1 MGVWVAV
8 GLVDIAK
15 VLRTLAVIV
24 AIHPNPTPH
33 LLPQMYIMHLIIT
46 VIICTSAVLVGQV
59 PIPQPPYYWCT
70 LPSVSVT
77 QVRSWEENWGNVS
90 N

>member
-1 MGVWVAV
+1 MGGWVAV

-33 LLPQMYIMHLIIT
+33 LLPQMYIMHLIIA
-46 VIICTSAVLVGQV
+46 VIVCTSAALATWGRSLFLNLPITGVPYLV
-59 PIPQPPYYWCT
+59 
-70 LPSVSVT
+70 
-77 QVRSWEENWGNVS
+77 
-90 N
+90 